1 MFWPIAMSVVHQHG
15 LRPSLCFE
23 SVSHMLSKLLCAV
36 CFYDLAM
43 LYTNYDKHNIHF
55 YLKKRT
61 NEMRPKTELGNLE
74 NFLADADLGC
84 FVGRTCFPISS
95 DRQHIQVTFNVITS
109 EYKKFPPSH
118 RFFLWFNTF
127 QNKTPLA
134 LLVQMSV

>member
-1 MFWPIAMSVVHQHG
+1 
-15 LRPSLCFE
+15 
-23 SVSHMLSKLLCAV
+23 
-36 CFYDLAM
+36 
-43 LYTNYDKHNIHF
+43 
-55 YLKKRT
+55 
-61 NEMRPKTELGNLE
+61 MRPKTELGNLE

-134 LLVQMSV
+134 RPNVSVGLIAALALALANSTLLVCNDCAFGWMLLF